1 MRSDVNPRASIV
13 CAAAL
18 IAQTVFTSVPAAEAA
33 PLYRIVKTIPLG
45 APERWD
51 YASFDAARDRV
62 YVAHGDRLTVV
73 DAAKGTVIGQVGTF
87 PGGTHGSAAVGS
99 TGYTDDGKAGIAAA
113 FDATTLGVLKQIP
126 AAADADGIVYD
137 PASRHVFVINGDSG
151 SITVIDPH
159 SNNAI
164 ATIKIGAGL
173 EAAESDGKGKL
184 FVDGAEQ
191 HDLIVID
198 TRTNAVLAHYPMPGC
213 VRPHGIAVDG
223 ETRRVFVTCV
233 NKAMI
238 VVDADKGT
246 NLASLP
252 IGASSDGAAFDPN
265 RKLALSSN
273 GDGTLT
279 VVKEVDATHFVK
291 LGDVTTAPSART
303 IAIDPETGRVF
314 LPAATIAKTEP
325 PATPGGRPHVT
336 FVPRSL
342 KLLVLE
348 PRI

>member
-1 MRSDVNPRASIV
+1 MRYDVNRRIPIV
-13 CAAAL
+13 CAAVL
-18 IAQTVFTSVPAAEAA
+18 LAQTLFACVPAAEAA

-51 YASFDAARDRV
+51 YASFDPASNRV
-62 YVAHGDRLTVV
+62 YVAHGDHLTVV
-73 DAAKGTVIGQVGTF
+73 DAAKDTVIGQVGTF
-87 PGGTHGSAAVGS
+87 PGGTHGSAVAGS
-99 TGYTDDGKAGIAAA
+99 VAYTDDGKAGIAAA
-113 FDATTLGVLKQIP
+113 FDATTFRVLKQIP
-126 AAADADGIVYD
+126 AAPDADGIVYD
-137 PASRHVFVINGDSG
+137 RVSRHVFVIDGDSG
-151 SITVIDPH
+151 TITVIDPRT
-159 SNNAI
+159 NDTV

-173 EAAESDGKGKL
+173 EAAEIDGKGKL

-191 HDLIVID
+191 HDVIAID
-198 TRTNAVLAHYPMPGC
+198 TRADAVLAHFPMPGC

-252 IGASSDGAAFDPN
+252 IGASSDGAAFDPK
-265 RKLALSSN
+265 RKLALSAN
-273 GDGTLT
+273 GDGTLS
-279 VVKEVDATHFVK
+279 VVKEVDANHFVK
-291 LGDVTTAPSART
+291 LGDVATAPSART
-303 IAIDPETGRVF
+303 IAIDPATGRVF

-325 PATPGGRPHVT
+325 PTTPGGRPHVT
-336 FVPRSL
+336 YAPGSL

-348 PRI
+348 PTI